1 MCHMLVVLLVPI
13 LAVVLQNS
21 VNLRQQMMKYETTK
35 RVDDEV
41 STTVLLVL
49 IN

>member
-21 VNLRQQMMKYETTK
+21 VNLQQQVTKYETTK
-35 RVDDEV
+35 RVEEEV
-41 STTVLLVL
+41 GTAA
-49 IN
+49 